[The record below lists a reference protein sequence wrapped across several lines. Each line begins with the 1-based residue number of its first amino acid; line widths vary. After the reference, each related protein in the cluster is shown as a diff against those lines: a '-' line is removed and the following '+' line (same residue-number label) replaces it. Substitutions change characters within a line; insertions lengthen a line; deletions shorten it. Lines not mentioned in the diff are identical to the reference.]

1 MRFRLASLVLV
12 LLSIC
17 TFASTADA
25 QITNVTGETQAPTPQ
40 SGRNYIQMLNE
51 IVDPATGS
59 LSIRI
64 SVPTAPG
71 RKLSLP
77 FAFAYDSSNAWF
89 VEPYTSL
96 IAGPNY
102 GIGVFQKGGWSYT
115 VPQLSSVG
123 MVFVPTIVPPFSPP
137 SVTGCFATGS
147 YVFEDSSGGAT
158 RSDCHISTTSAPSV
172 AVVAPLRHRPLT
184 RNVWGRDTIFLSKTR
199 GGIGN
204 FQATLVGATTATG
217 YSDGTLNSDGT
228 PILVDADGTVYNF
241 GSNWGCGLKVEER
254 PQSTPMVNFG
264 LPVSVEDRNGN
275 LVYFS
280 PATGNSSDC
289 FGFSFTEFDALG
301 TVVSATN
308 FGQTGSTVSVPGLTN
323 PYTLIWST
331 VNTTGLSLAHNQLL
345 VMRIALA

>member
-25 QITNVTGETQAPTPQ
+25 QITNVTGETQTPTPQ

-147 YVFEDSSGGAT
+147 YVFEDSSGG
-158 RSDCHISTTSAPSV
+158 RHSLGLSHIDNVGTIGGGGGPPPAP
-172 AVVAPLRHRPLT
+172 PT
-184 RNVWGRDTIFLSKTR
+184 DEKCMG
-199 GGIGN
+199 
-204 FQATLVGATTATG
+204 QG
-217 YSDGTLNSDGT
+217 Y
-228 PILVDADGTVYNF
+228 
-241 GSNWGCGLKVEER
+241 
-254 PQSTPMVNFG
+254 
-264 LPVSVEDRNGN
+264 
-275 LVYFS
+275 YFS
-280 PATGNSSDC
+280 EQDSGGGWEFPGD
-289 FGFSFTEFDALG
+289 FGRG
-301 TVVSATN
+301 
-308 FGQTGSTVSVPGLTN
+308 
-323 PYTLIWST
+323 
-331 VNTTGLSLAHNQLL
+331 HNCNRL
-345 VMRIALA
+345 